1 MSASDV
7 SFHRKQGGYL
17 QIRIRPVQKKDAGL
31 SSERSCIQMSGK
43 KCFCSYSRLLLSASV
58 ICSCPL
64 FVPICYLFLSVIC
77 PRLLFVPVCCLF
89 LSVICSRLSLS
100 ASVICS
106 RLSGVCV
113 RYLFPSVRCLRLLFV
128 SVLLSFFQNA
138 DQDKRTAGRCQ
149 QKNKKNNDRT
159 DR

>member
-77 PRLLFVPVCCLF
+77 PHLLFVPVRYLSPSVICSRLLFVPVRYLF
-89 LSVICSRLSLS
+89 PSVI
-100 ASVICS
+100 
-106 RLSGVCV
+106 VCV
-113 RYLFPSVRCLRLLFV
+113 RYLFPSVRCLRPLFV
-128 SVLLSFFQNA
+128 PVCPVSASVICFSPAVFFSEC
-138 DQDKRTAGRCQ
+138 GSG
-149 QKNKKNNDRT
+149 
-159 DR
+159 

>member
-77 PRLLFVPVCCLF
+77 PHLLFVPVRYLSPSVICSRLLFVPVRYLF
-89 LSVICSRLSLS
+89 PSVI
-100 ASVICS
+100 
-106 RLSGVCV
+106 VCV

>member
-89 LSVICSRLSLS
+89 LSVICSRLLFVPVRYLFP
-100 ASVICS
+100 SVI
-106 RLSGVCV
+106 VCV